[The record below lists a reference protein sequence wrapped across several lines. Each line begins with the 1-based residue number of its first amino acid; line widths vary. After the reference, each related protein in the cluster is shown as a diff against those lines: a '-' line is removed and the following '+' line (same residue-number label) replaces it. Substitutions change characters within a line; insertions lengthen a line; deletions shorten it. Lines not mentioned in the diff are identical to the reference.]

1 MKEELIVYASSN
13 NKFEKV
19 YENDKY
25 VGVLQ
30 LVPCVFL
37 EEDKVIKLTE
47 LFKCKKLKLTIEVEE
62 E

>member
-19 YENDKY
+19 YGNDKY

-30 LVPCVFL
+30 LVPYNSL
-37 EEDKVIKLTE
+37 EKDKVIKLIE